1 MNEKEKNLTSG
12 KEITAKNVYLSFH
25 SWPEPYHP

>member
-1 MNEKEKNLTSG
+1 MNEKEKNLASG